1 MVSFSAPA
9 KVILSGEH
17 AVVFGK
23 PALVC
28 AINRRLSFS
37 VYKKVKKN
45 KKSKKNQVVTMVSD
59 KVKEYLVNEKI
70 KFTDKDFDFKIDSQI
85 PSGRG
90 LGSSAAFSVASVASF
105 LKFYSEKEF
114 SKETMNNLAYKI
126 EKFFHKNPSGVDNTA
141 TCFGGLIYFRKEFD
155 FLKNISIL
163 NFKISKKIEENLVL
177 VDSGK
182 PLETTAEMVNFVG
195 KLYNKKP
202 LFVERILN
210 NIEKITK
217 RMMVAI
223 TKEDINI
230 FQQCLFD
237 NQIFLERLGVVSFK
251 TKKLLKDL
259 NQFGV
264 GKITGAGGSD
274 GGSGFIL
281 FFAKKKEKLK
291 KFLKEKKLNFYDFQ
305 LDYQGLK
312 ENNEKNQS

>member
-1 MVSFSAPA
+1 MISFSAPA
-9 KVILSGEH
+9 KVIFSGEH
-17 AVVFGK
+17 AVVYGK

-28 AINRRLSFS
+28 AINRRLTFT
-37 VYKKVKKN
+37 VYKKVKENKKN
-45 KKSKKNQVVTMVSD
+45 KKNKMVMMVSD
-59 KVKEYLVNEKI
+59 KVKEYLLNEKI

-85 PSGRG
+85 PPGRG
-90 LGSSAAFSVASVASF
+90 LGSSAAFSIASVASF

-114 SKETMNNLAYKI
+114 SKETINNLAYKI
-126 EKFFHKNPSGVDNTA
+126 EKYFHKNPSGVDNTA
-141 TCFGGLIYFRKEFD
+141 SCFGGLIYFRKEFD

-177 VDSGK
+177 IDSGK
-182 PLETTAEMVNFVG
+182 PLETTAEMVDSVG
-195 KLYNKKP
+195 RLYNKKP
-202 LFVERILN
+202 SFVEKILN
-210 NIEKITK
+210 DIEKITK

-223 TKEDINI
+223 IKENANL

-237 NQIFLERLGVVSFK
+237 NQILLESLGVVSFK
-251 TKKLLKDL
+251 TKRLLKDL

-264 GKITGAGGSD
+264 GKITGAGGSAD
-274 GGSGFIL
+274 GSGFIL
-281 FFAKKKEKLK
+281 FFAQEKEKLK